1 MVVTAPQAQIRLNTF
16 MKYFYEIFYLSVTP
30 RTLLMQLE
38 TFHETPTCKLSLLP
52 KIQAPSKRRKGGC
65 GWWAWVKLSPFTPFL
80 FSFKGQTDQERGGKG
95 PKTVENGT
103 IETSLNIE
111 MTDKTFETADFSTSE
126 KQVRFSMKTIRT
138 PPASPKP
145 ASTTSRFNKTKMA
158 SKPTTTINNYNP
170 AGRKPP
176 VTNQHNDSEID
187 PVDKIKVNFLEKLEI
202 LPESKA

>member
-1 MVVTAPQAQIRLNTF
+1 M
-16 MKYFYEIFYLSVTP
+16 
-30 RTLLMQLE
+30 
-38 TFHETPTCKLSLLP
+38 
-52 KIQAPSKRRKGGC
+52 
-65 GWWAWVKLSPFTPFL
+65 

-111 MTDKTFETADFSTSE
+111 MTDKTFETADFSSSE

-145 ASTTSRFNKTKMA
+145 ATTSRFNKAKMEA
-158 SKPTTTINNYNP
+158 FKPANRSNNPP

-176 VTNQHNDSEID
+176 VTNQHNDKLID
-187 PVDKIKVNFLEKLEI
+187 PVEKIKVNFLEKLEI